1 MSTIIISGQ
10 PGAGSSTTAKLL
22 ARALGLKHWS
32 AGDYL
37 KQFGSSEKET
47 ERAVEAMKSGQTAMR
62 EFHVSLDEKVVEIAK
77 AGNVVI
83 DGKLAIHFA
92 KKYADFTIWVKCPT
106 AVRAERIAQRDRV
119 SITEAGKV
127 LIEKESLER
136 SKFKE
141 FYGFDPFDQAG
152 QADLVIDTSI
162 APPEKI
168 VEKILDTLKKNKI
181 VNKK

>member
-1 MSTIIISGQ
+1 MPAIIVSGQ
-10 PGAGSSTTAKLL
+10 PGAGSSTTARLL
-22 ARALGLKHWS
+22 AKTLGLKHWS

-47 ERAVEAMKSGQTAMR
+47 ERAVEAMKSGQTAEK
-62 EFHVSLDEKVVEIAK
+62 EFHVSLDEKVVEVAK
-77 AGNVVI
+77 QGNVVI

-92 KKYADFTIWVKCPT
+92 KKYADFTIWLKCPT
-106 AVRAERIAQRDRV
+106 AVRAARVAQRDKV

-141 FYGFDPFDQAG
+141 FYGFDPFDQASR
-152 QADLVIDTSI
+152 ADLVIDTSI

-168 VEKILDTLKKNKI
+168 VEKILDSLKKNKI
-181 VNKK
+181 MKR

>member
-1 MSTIIISGQ
+1 MPTIIISGQ

-32 AGDYL
+32 AGEYT
-37 KQFGSSEKET
+37 KQFGKSVKET
-47 ERAVEAMKSGQTAMR
+47 ERAVEAWKDAAATK
-62 EFHVSLDEKVVEIAK
+62 EFHVALDEKVVEIAK

-106 AVRAERIAQRDRV
+106 AVRAARVAQRDKV

-181 VNKK
+181 VKR